1 MFAALF
7 DPAGLQI
14 MAVGVDG
21 KFGSY
26 SCEVCAGIP
35 GLLRLA
41 QRRLEA
47 TGPRAHPGRAAAL
60 SRVHDSVSRA

>member
-1 MFAALF
+1 MLAASF

-21 KFGSY
+21 KFRWY
-26 SCEVCAGIP
+26 SCEVCARIP
-35 GLLRLA
+35 GLLR
-41 QRRLEA
+41 
-47 TGPRAHPGRAAAL
+47 RAATL